1 MTKKIT
7 LWTIQ
12 TFSFYEKLKRDSQIH
27 ITHSEYLDPE
37 ELDGYD
43 WMITHCDYLAR
54 KTSDGYDWM
63 RDAMK
68 TRIGEPSVQ
77 HCMPIWAW
85 YQWQSQT
92 KKKPDLRY
100 SGHLEAGT
108 HAVRLEIIKDID
120 DVVLSDFILWHTPYC
135 YKNYIPYNQNDELKM
150 ESLINSL
157 HLQDTDFFDYPD
169 HLKSIIRK
177 SWDHIFDLNFPNL
190 EYTDPLAQKS
200 IQATFWS
207 LHMEEVV
214 KVQEFIAR

>member
-12 TFSFYEKLKRDSQIH
+12 TSSFYEKLKRDSQIH

-37 ELDGYD
+37 ELDGYE
-43 WMITHCDYLAR
+43 
-54 KTSDGYDWM
+54 WM
-63 RDAMK
+63 RNAMK
-68 TRIGEPSVQ
+68 THIGEPPVQ

-135 YKNYIPYNQNDELKM
+135 YKNYIPYN
-150 ESLINSL
+150 
-157 HLQDTDFFDYPD
+157 
-169 HLKSIIRK
+169 
-177 SWDHIFDLNFPNL
+177 
-190 EYTDPLAQKS
+190 
-200 IQATFWS
+200 
-207 LHMEEVV
+207 
-214 KVQEFIAR
+214 